1 MCKKIRLSDRN
12 EIIKKFPMPDRKP
25 SYDSVEEA
33 VEYALKKSFKD
44 INYRTLHK
52 NDLGE
57 KLSSFL
63 EDMQRKKTKKDG
75 MEDTRKSEFIMSL
88 QCIKIITA
96 EEKNGRCLKKEEQEI
111 ISKTV
116 LDWKENKN
124 YDITEFLINH
134 LRKNNFVDCFAKYF
148 SNKTKHHCNEADFD
162 AWHNKMCKM
171 FYSAL
176 TLYYKD
182 AAYGKAQ
189 KIVNM
194 MFKHLYCIRIENNL
208 LEDKYFKYCHLTLDS
223 FTLEWFRRSVAE
235 KWYNADKS
243 HENEICTNGENKKSP
258 KWSNMEYRDVKNP
271 NYDVEEDRCLNGC
284 YHYMFFQTLT
294 RLYVQEKKIYDRC
307 TVFQAEFYI
316 WPEIQ
321 AHLAMEAL
329 FGQSV
334 GEDEM
339 LAKIKE
345 LHKEKI
351 NHDQGMAKAKKVFRD
366 LSLKEKG
373 EILIQKIDIIL
384 SHCPS
389 QN

>member
-1 MCKKIRLSDRN
+1 MRKKIRLSDRN

-208 LEDKYFKYCHLTLDS
+208 LDFTKY
-223 FTLEWFRRSVAE
+223 
-235 KWYNADKS
+235 
-243 HENEICTNGENKKSP
+243 
-258 KWSNMEYRDVKNP
+258 SN
-271 NYDVEEDRCLNGC
+271 
-284 YHYMFFQTLT
+284 
-294 RLYVQEKKIYDRC
+294 I
-307 TVFQAEFYI
+307 
-316 WPEIQ
+316 
-321 AHLAMEAL
+321 
-329 FGQSV
+329 
-334 GEDEM
+334 
-339 LAKIKE
+339 
-345 LHKEKI
+345 
-351 NHDQGMAKAKKVFRD
+351 
-366 LSLKEKG
+366 
-373 EILIQKIDIIL
+373 
-384 SHCPS
+384 
-389 QN
+389 